1 MSSLKS
7 VNEDLSLLIK
17 MYFLRSEPLNDRLS
31 AVRDTSVCEYS
42 LFYMYCSFHTKMTH
56 WFLNFYSYI

>member
-42 LFYMYCSFHTKMTH
+42 LFYI
-56 WFLNFYSYI
+56 YIVLFIQR

>member
-31 AVRDTSVCEYS
+31 DTSVCEYS
-42 LFYMYCSFHTKMTH
+42 LFYI
-56 WFLNFYSYI
+56 YIVLFIQR